1 MNKPL
6 PNPTPHSGQPPRW
19 ADRLLS
25 WLTPTDLLEELQ
37 GDLQEQFA
45 ERVDQV
51 GPRRARWWYGL
62 EALKVIRPYYLR
74 RRVASLAN
82 RQTNFFPKRGAT
94 TRPYFTPE
102 HFSPSLINPDM
113 IRNYLKIAWRNLWK
127 NKLFSVVNI
136 LSLSLSMAVGVILF
150 TGLKAT
156 FDTDH
161 FHPKLNQIVRILT
174 QETKEGEKTNW
185 ATAPLPLVSQ
195 LDSVSFVQKTV
206 KVRLA
211 GKHNLQTDKGDVPI
225 DLKFSEPSFFDV
237 FGFHLLSG
245 TAQSLANN
253 STTIFLTQKTAEKL
267 FGSANVLGNTVQVE
281 NLGYYTVGGII
292 QDPPLATH
300 LPIEAM
306 LSIRAAELLE
316 KKGAIPGNSQDWG
329 GFKSSAIYA
338 RLESDGNLE
347 QLNATLQN
355 YTRKLDKSN
364 LQFLAQPLEDITPG
378 KIAIKNNPNAGTS
391 WEDVKTQLFIILS
404 LTLLAAFNYISLAL
418 ARAFSRAQEVGVRK
432 TIGATRGQVIGQ
444 FLMESTLVALFALAF
459 TVPCV
464 TILAHYIPDMDDV
477 TFSWDIALVVGLV
490 TYALITGL
498 VAGALPSWLLSA
510 FQPIQVLR
518 KMKNIKLFR
527 GVAVYK
533 ALIVVQFSVTILFMI
548 LVVIIADYDR
558 KNKAIISST
567 VPSNVLTLD
576 LKGEHYQN
584 LQNEISGL
592 SQVETTLATNWY
604 YEPIKMGK
612 DSVTLNDKTLEINYV
627 SIDPRTIKTE
637 GIRLL
642 AGQNFPENM
651 PQSTEQYVLVN
662 EAAAKL
668 LASKSETLVGQNLL
682 LDSASVQVIG
692 ILPNELIG
700 QQLPLLYRYLPN
712 EITTLTIKIKPYT
725 ELEAT
730 KAIQSVWKDHFPQK
744 TANLY
749 NLKAYRYS
757 GEISGEM
764 EIFGGSA
771 LIVMIIA
778 ALGILGIAS
787 YSVETRTKELGIRK
801 ILGANHI
808 KLVWIVTKNF
818 GILLLI
824 AGLIGVPAGLFCGDL
839 LRKEMGSY
847 LDLGIIHVSIG
858 FGLVALVG
866 LLTVLSQTIRAGQI
880 EPANVL
886 KAE

>member
-1 MNKPL
+1 
-6 PNPTPHSGQPPRW
+6 
-19 ADRLLS
+19 
-25 WLTPTDLLEELQ
+25 
-37 GDLQEQFA
+37 
-45 ERVDQV
+45 
-51 GPRRARWWYGL
+51 
-62 EALKVIRPYYLR
+62 
-74 RRVASLAN
+74 
-82 RQTNFFPKRGAT
+82 
-94 TRPYFTPE
+94 
-102 HFSPSLINPDM
+102 M
-113 IRNYLKIAWRNLWK
+113 IKNSLKIALRIVWK
-127 NKLFSVVNI
+127 NKLSSLVNI

-161 FHPKLNQIVRILT
+161 FHPELNQIVRVLT
-174 QETKEGEKTNW
+174 QETIEGEQTKW
-185 ATAPLPLVSQ
+185 ATAPLPLANQMKSI
-195 LDSVSFVQKTV
+195 SFVEKTV

-211 GKHNLQTDKGDVPI
+211 GKHNLQTDKGDIPI
-225 DLKFSEPSFFDV
+225 DIKFSEPSFFDV
-237 FGFHLLSG
+237 FGFQLLSG
-245 TAQSLANN
+245 NAQSLANN
-253 STTIFLTQKTAEKL
+253 STTLFLTEKTAEL
-267 FGSANVLGNTVQVE
+267 IFGSTNVLGHTVQFE
-281 NLGYYTVGGII
+281 SLGYYTVGGII
-292 QDPPLATH
+292 QNPPLETH

-306 LSIRAAELLE
+306 LSISSAEMLE
-316 KKGAIPGNSQDWG
+316 KKGAISSISQDWG

-338 RLESDGNLE
+338 RLKSEGNLE

-355 YTRKLDKSN
+355 YNRKLDKSN
-364 LQFLAQPLEDITPG
+364 LQFLAQPIEDITPG
-378 KIAIKNNPNAGTS
+378 KIDIKNNSNAGIT

-444 FLMESTLVALFALAF
+444 FLMESTIVALFALLF

-464 TILAHYIPDMDDV
+464 NILAHYIPDMNDV
-477 TFSWDIALVVGLV
+477 TFSWDIALILGLIS
-490 TYALITGL
+490 YAVITGL
-498 VAGALPSWLLSA
+498 VAGAFPSWLLSA

-533 ALIVVQFSVTILFMI
+533 ALIVVQFSVTIMFMI
-548 LVVIIADYDR
+548 LVVIVADYDR
-558 KNKAIISST
+558 KNNEIISST

-576 LKGEHYQN
+576 LKGEKYQN
-584 LQNEISGL
+584 LQAEISQL

-627 SIDPRTIKTE
+627 SIDPRTIETE
-637 GIRLL
+637 GISLI

-668 LASKSETLVGQNLL
+668 LESKSETLVGQNLL

-692 ILPNELIG
+692 IIPNEIIG
-700 QQLPLLYRYLPN
+700 QQLPLIYRYLPN
-712 EITTLTIKIKPYT
+712 EITTLTIKIKPNT
-725 ELEAT
+725 EIEAT
-730 KAIQSVWKDHFPQK
+730 KAIQSLWKGYFPEK

-749 NLKAYRYS
+749 NLKEYRYS

-801 ILGANHI
+801 ILGANNM

-818 GILLLI
+818 GILMLI

-847 LDLGIIHVSIG
+847 LDLGLINISIA
-858 FGLVALVG
+858 FGLVAIGG
-866 LLTVLSQTIRAGQI
+866 LLAVLSQTIRAGQI
-880 EPANVL
+880 EPVKVL